1 MPAVG
6 PGLVS
11 AGQGADLDQVV
22 GQDSVS
28 GPGPGAFGAVQ
39 AGAVPPVLA
48 LESADPAFASGPPL
62 DGFALA
68 RDDDVA
74 DPEGEQVVF
83 DGFLAVAAVGGD
95 GPGCLAGPLDD
106 ASYGGGELR
115 GIGRVALLH
124 GIVQDDAVVV
134 VGDLG

>member
-22 GQDSVS
+22 GQDPVS
-28 GPGPGAFGAVQ
+28 GPGPGSFGAVQ

-62 DGFALA
+62 DGFPERGPAFGGLARRVGFALA
-68 RDDDVA
+68 R
-74 DPEGEQVVF
+74 
-83 DGFLAVAAVGGD
+83 
-95 GPGCLAGPLDD
+95 
-106 ASYGGGELR
+106 
-115 GIGRVALLH
+115 
-124 GIVQDDAVVV
+124 
-134 VGDLG
+134 